1 MSNKVW
7 AVDESNISL
16 AKEISAIDKTLL
28 DTTVKS
34 NILTVQ
40 GNTAIISVKGTLGFT
55 PNLMQQIMGVVATS
69 YEDIVEAVELANTDD
84 AIEQIALDVN
94 SGGGVVNDSLWSASD
109 AIYASKKPVTAY
121 VSNNCCSGAYLLAS
135 QASEGIIARH
145 DLTNIGSIGVII
157 FYKKPDEKMGV
168 MRSSNASL
176 KNANPEQ
183 YPEQYQAKIDAVEKY
198 FINHISRSLGLTTD
212 KIVADFGKGATI
224 TALEALERG
233 MIKEIYT
240 PNMLNFGKSKEQ
252 PEAQVEQT
260 EQATSVDVGQIKA
273 ESYQAGIVAERE
285 RVATLTEFAAKYN
298 APEAAANAIKEG
310 LSVQD
315 CMEAMLQEQQRNL
328 TAKANQQEVE
338 TVAVAD
344 TQETDLSAEQSRQDG
359 NANGFNNVTE
369 I

>member
-1 MSNKVW
+1 MNNKIW

-16 AKEISAIDKTLL
+16 AKEISAVDKTLL
-28 DTTVKS
+28 DTNIKN

-69 YEDIVEAVELANTDD
+69 YEDIIEAVELANTDD
-84 AIEQIALDVN
+84 TIEQIALDVN

-109 AIYASKKPVTAY
+109 AIYASKKPVTAF
-121 VSNNCCSGAYLLAS
+121 VSNNCCSGAYLLAI

-145 DLTNIGSIGVII
+145 DLTNIGSIGVIA
-157 FYKKPDEKMGV
+157 FYKKPDEKMMV
-168 MRSSNASL
+168 MRSSNANL
-176 KNANPEQ
+176 KNADPEQ
-183 YPEQYQAKIDAVEKY
+183 HPEPYQAKIDAVEKY

-224 TALEALERG
+224 TALEALKKG

-240 PNMLNFGKSKEQ
+240 PDMFGKSKEQ
-252 PEAQVEQT
+252 PEAQAEQV
-260 EQATSVDVGQIKA
+260 ASVDVEQIKA

-285 RVATLTEFAAKYN
+285 RVATLNEFAAKYN
-298 APEAAANAIKEG
+298 APEAAAKAIKEG

-328 TAKANQQEVE
+328 VAKMRQEDVE
-338 TVAVAD
+338 AVAVKD
-344 TQETDLSAEQSRQDG
+344 TQEQDLETANAEMETALKTIG
-359 NANGFNNVTE
+359 VK
-369 I
+369 

>member
-1 MSNKVW
+1 MSNKIW
-7 AVDESNISL
+7 AVDEGNISL

-28 DTTVKS
+28 DTNIKN

-69 YEDIVEAVELANTDD
+69 YEDIIEAVELANTDD
-84 AIEQIALDVN
+84 TIEQIALDVN

-121 VSNNCCSGAYLLAS
+121 VSNNCCSGAYLLAI

-145 DLTNIGSIGVII
+145 DLTNIGSIGVIA
-157 FYKKPDEKMGV
+157 FYKKPDEKMMV

-176 KNANPEQ
+176 KNADPEQ
-183 YPEQYQAKIDAVEKY
+183 HPEQYQAKIDAVEKY

-240 PNMLNFGKSKEQ
+240 PDMFGKKEQ

-260 EQATSVDVGQIKA
+260 ASVDVKQIKA

-285 RVATLTEFAAKYN
+285 RVATLNEFAAKYN
-298 APEAAANAIKEG
+298 APEAAAKAIKEG
-310 LSVQD
+310 LSVEK
-315 CMEAMLQEQQRNL
+315 CMKAMLDEQQRNL
-328 TAKANQQEVE
+328 AAKINQGDVE
-338 TVAVAD
+338 AVAVAD
-344 TQETDLSAEQSRQDG
+344 TQEKDLETA
-359 NANGFNNVTE
+359 NADMEKALKTIGVK
-369 I
+369 